1 MLRAV
6 RSLARLTRA
15 ARVLGRHD
23 ALFPLELREE
33 MPAILLALMPLAK
46 LRLPWEGT
54 REDANG
60 DAGANAGERLA
71 SALAAL
77 GPAYIKLGQ
86 FLATRPDIIG
96 PELASDLTSL
106 QDKLPPF
113 PMPEARQLIE
123 EGLGKPVDEI
133 FSFLSEP
140 IAAAS
145 IAQVHRAKTRA
156 SESHPEER
164 DVAVKV
170 LRPGIEKRFGDDLE
184 SFFWAA
190 EFIERNHAPARR
202 LRPVEIVQTLADS
215 VKLEMDLR
223 LEAAAMSEMAEN
235 TAKDAGFRV
244 PQIDWERTSKRV
256 MTMEWIEGIPAS
268 DRAALAAAGHDMKR
282 LGTQVIQ
289 SFLLHAMRDGF
300 FHADMHQGN
309 LFVDAEGRL
318 VAVDFGIMGRI
329 GPNERR
335 FMAEILYGLIMR
347 DYVRVAEIHFEAGY
361 VPGSKSKYAFAQA
374 LRSVA
379 EPIFGRPAREVSMG
393 KLLAQL
399 FQVTEQFDMRT
410 RPELILLQ
418 KTMVVVEGVARDFD
432 PDHNIWESAEPVLK
446 AWMVERM
453 APEARIEEAAAGALQ
468 LGRMMSHL
476 PEVLDRAERTAR
488 LLAENV
494 DEDGVRIHPSSA
506 ERIAEAQERRER
518 RSPLVWLA
526 IGALGALLLA
536 NLL

>member
-1 MLRAV
+1 M
-6 RSLARLTRA
+6 
-15 ARVLGRHD
+15 
-23 ALFPLELREE
+23 E
-33 MPAILLALMPLAK
+33 
-46 LRLPWEGT
+46 
-54 REDANG
+54 
-60 DAGANAGERLA
+60 
-71 SALAAL
+71 
-77 GPAYIKLGQ
+77 
-86 FLATRPDIIG
+86 
-96 PELASDLTSL
+96 
-106 QDKLPPF
+106 
-113 PMPEARQLIE
+113 EARRLIE
-123 EGLGKPVDEI
+123 EGLGKPIDEI
-133 FSFLSEP
+133 FGFLSDP

-170 LRPGIEKRFGDDLE
+170 LRPGIEKRFGDDLD

-190 EFIERNHAPARR
+190 ERIERNYARARR

-410 RPELILLQ
+410 RPELLLLQ

-453 APEARIEEAAAGALQ
+453 APEARIEEAAVGALQ

-506 ERIAEAQERRER
+506 DRIAEARERRER
-518 RSPLVWLA
+518 RSPLIWLA
-526 IGALGALLLA
+526 IGALGALLIA

>member
-1 MLRAV
+1 M
-6 RSLARLTRA
+6 
-15 ARVLGRHD
+15 
-23 ALFPLELREE
+23 
-33 MPAILLALMPLAK
+33 
-46 LRLPWEGT
+46 
-54 REDANG
+54 
-60 DAGANAGERLA
+60 
-71 SALAAL
+71 
-77 GPAYIKLGQ
+77 
-86 FLATRPDIIG
+86 
-96 PELASDLTSL
+96 
-106 QDKLPPF
+106 
-113 PMPEARQLIE
+113 
-123 EGLGKPVDEI
+123 
-133 FSFLSEP
+133 
-140 IAAAS
+140 
-145 IAQVHRAKTRA
+145 
-156 SESHPEER
+156 
-164 DVAVKV
+164 
-170 LRPGIEKRFGDDLE
+170 
-184 SFFWAA
+184 
-190 EFIERNHAPARR
+190 
-202 LRPVEIVQTLADS
+202 
-215 VKLEMDLR
+215 
-223 LEAAAMSEMAEN
+223 
-235 TAKDAGFRV
+235 

-282 LGTQVIQ
+282 LGCQVIQ

-399 FQVTEQFDMRT
+399 FQVTEQF
-410 RPELILLQ
+410 
-418 KTMVVVEGVARDFD
+418 EGVARDFD

-453 APEARIEEAAAGALQ
+453 APEARLEEAAAGALQ

-476 PEVLDRAERTAR
+476 PDVLDRAERTAR

-494 DEDGVRIHPSSA
+494 DEDGLRIHPSSA

>member
-1 MLRAV
+1 MLRAF
-6 RSLARLTRA
+6 RSIARLVRA

-33 MPAILLALMPLAK
+33 MPGVLLMLMPLAK
-46 LRLPWEGT
+46 IRLPWEAAPERT
-54 REDANG
+54 G
-60 DAGANAGERLA
+60 DAGERLA
-71 SALAAL
+71 TALAAL

-96 PELASDLTSL
+96 DALAEDLRSL
-106 QDKLPPF
+106 QDRLPPF
-113 PMPEARQLIE
+113 GMGEARAIIE
-123 EGLGKPVDEI
+123 EGLGKPLGEVFREI
-133 FSFLSEP
+133 SSP

-145 IAQVHRAKTRA
+145 IAQVHKARTKPAHEK
-156 SESHPEER
+156 EEER

-170 LRPGIEKRFGDDLE
+170 LRPGIEQRFARDLE
-184 SFFWAA
+184 SFFWVA
-190 EFIERNHAPARR
+190 EQIERHYAPARR
-202 LRPVEIVQTLADS
+202 LRPVEVAGTLADS

-235 TAKDAGFRV
+235 IAKDKGFRV
-244 PQIDWERTSKRV
+244 PKIDWERTARRV

-268 DRAALAAAGHDMKR
+268 DRAALVAAGHDMHR
-282 LGTQVIQ
+282 LGMQVIQ

-309 LFVDAEGRL
+309 LFVDEAGNL

-335 FMAEILYGLIMR
+335 FMAEILYGLVQR
-347 DYVRVAEIHFEAGY
+347 DYVRVAEVHFEAGY
-361 VPGSKSKYAFAQA
+361 VPQSKNIHAFAQA

-379 EPIFGRPAREVSMG
+379 EPIFGRPARDVSMG

-410 RPELILLQ
+410 RPELLLLQ
-418 KTMVVVEGVARDFD
+418 KTMVVVEGVARHFD

-446 AWMVERM
+446 SWMMERM
-453 APEARIEEAAAGALQ
+453 GPEARIEEAAAGALQ
-468 LGRMMSHL
+468 LGRVMANL
-476 PEVLDRAERTAR
+476 PDVLDRAERTAR
-488 LLAENV
+488 LLAESV
-494 DEDGVRIHPSSA
+494 DEEGVRIHPASA
-506 ERIAEAQERRER
+506 EAIARAQEA
-518 RSPLVWLA
+518 RSPWRHPAFWAA
-526 IGALGALLLA
+526 IGAAGALILTKLF
-536 NLL
+536 